1 MMIAESRARRLSAAK
16 QVVLVALC
24 ALPLAL
30 PAAGKAPAPPA
41 AAKGPA
47 LPAAAKGEY
56 RLRPGDVVK
65 ITVFDHADLSTTAR
79 ISDTGKIEF
88 PLVGEIAIARLTTQ
102 QASRYIAVALQSGG
116 YLRQPRVT
124 VNIESIRSHLVS
136 ILGEVN
142 KPGKYPIRN
151 PEGDDVRT
159 VSDLLALAGGPK
171 ESAADY
177 LTVIQHTAA
186 GKPVYQRVDLIALL
200 RRGDATQDLS
210 IKDGDIVYVPRMDM
224 FYIYGEV
231 QKPGGYRLERGMTLM
246 QALAV
251 GGGLTPRGTQRGIE
265 VRRRDAKGK
274 LETIEPSLEARLRPD
289 DVVYVKESW
298 F

>member
-1 MMIAESRARRLSAAK
+1 MAVEARARRTLAVAPF
-16 QVVLVALC
+16 LFAALC
-24 ALPLAL
+24 VLPLTL
-30 PAAGKAPAPPA
+30 PAAQKS
-41 AAKGPA
+41 
-47 LPAAAKGEY
+47 EY
-56 RLRPGDVVK
+56 HLRPGDVVK
-65 ITVFDHADLSTTAR
+65 ITVFGHADMDTTAR

-88 PLVGEIAIARLTTQ
+88 PLIGQIAIARLTTE
-102 QASRYIAVALQSGG
+102 QAGRYIAVALSSGG
-116 YLRQPRVT
+116 YLRQPRVN
-124 VNIESIRSHLVS
+124 VNIESIRSPLVS
-136 ILGEVN
+136 ILGEVQ

-151 PEGDDVRT
+151 PDGDDVKT

-171 ESAADY
+171 ENAADY

-186 GKPVYQRVDLIALL
+186 GKPIYQRVDLIALL
-200 RRGDATQDLS
+200 RRGDTTQDLS
-210 IKDGDIVYVPRMDM
+210 IKNGDVVYVPRMDM

-251 GGGLTPRGTQRGIE
+251 GGGLTARGTQRGIE
-265 VRRRDAKGK
+265 VRRRDAKG
-274 LETIEPSLEARLRPD
+274 EMDAIEPALDARLRPG